1 MQSVGIRELKNRLSH
16 YVREVRQGEVVQVT
30 DRGEV
35 VAELR
40 PPVPQHE
47 LFAKYPR
54 LLELAEQGRTR
65 FGRPQSAGAVRADAA
80 GAQGHH
86 LHGAPRP
93 RPGRELKHYAET
105 SAVLAWVT
113 GEPAGEP
120 VWKLLAEAELVIASD
135 LTFVECRRAMILPFL
150 RISRPD
156 PRTLSRASR

>member
-54 LLELAEQGRTR
+54 LLELAEQGRIR
-65 FGRPQSAGAVRADAA
+65 LGGPNRP
-80 GAQGHH
+80 
-86 LHGAPRP
+86 
-93 RPGRELKHYAET
+93 ELYERMPPALKGIT
-105 SAVLAWVT
+105 STELLDQDR
-113 GEPAGEP
+113 GE
-120 VWKLLAEAELVIASD
+120 S
-135 LTFVECRRAMILPFL
+135 
-150 RISRPD
+150 
-156 PRTLSRASR
+156 